1 MLNLR
6 QIEAFR
12 AVMIHKTV
20 TRAAQVLYVSQP
32 AVSRL
37 IADLEYYIGFELFL
51 RQKGRLVPTPEALA
65 FYEEVERSFLG
76 LERITETARDIREF
90 RSGRLFISAMPALSI
105 ALLPAIVQRFSLR
118 YPSISIS
125 LQAHSSK
132 RVVEW
137 VSTQQCDVGFIGL
150 SLDDPSVE
158 ELPMAEAPLKL
169 VMPKNHPLTACSVV
183 RVEDLVD
190 QPFISVGQFLDVR
203 PEIDRIFASAGIRR
217 DLRLE
222 TQLSSVACEMVLA
235 GAGISLIEPATAM
248 SYQARGLEI
257 RDFAPA
263 ILFRYSALLPAF
275 RPASRLATEFIK
287 EVHKALLERVGHDK
301 SLIFDG
307 T

>member
-1 MLNLR
+1 MINLR

-20 TRAAQVLYVSQP
+20 TRAAQTLYISQP

-51 RQKGRLVPTPEALA
+51 RRKGRLVPTPEALA
-65 FYEEVERSFLG
+65 FYEEVERSFVG
-76 LERITETARDIREF
+76 LERITDTARDIREF
-90 RSGRLFISAMPALSI
+90 RSGRLFICAMPALSI
-105 ALLPAIVQRFSLR
+105 SLLPDIVHRFSQR
-118 YPSISIS
+118 YPAVSIS

-150 SLDDPSVE
+150 SFEDPGVE
-158 ELPMAEAPLKL
+158 ERTMIEAPLKL
-169 VMPKNHPLTACSVV
+169 VMLPDHPLAAKQRV
-183 RVEDLVD
+183 RASDLAD
-190 QPFISVGQFLDVR
+190 EPFISVGQFLDVR
-203 PEIDRIFASAGIRR
+203 PEIDRVFAEAGVKR

-235 GAGISLIEPATAM
+235 GAGISLIEPATAYSYM
-248 SYQARGLEI
+248 SRGLAV
-257 RDFAPA
+257 RDFEPS

-275 RPASRLATEFIK
+275 RPPSRLATEFIK
-287 EVHKALLERVGHDK
+287 AVKKALVRQLEDVK
-301 SLIFDG
+301 PLIR
-307 T
+307 